1 MNPVRTIRSRRHPD
15 GRSRPMVFT
24 AALVQPLGV
33 CMIPVMLIT
42 LAAMLQGIPVLS
54 ALYVWSPIALV
65 VAAIWTWIRT
75 RDVIVEVHMTED
87 AVAVRSLL
95 EAADPPAPLAWRRLL
110 DARMEGGSKLILT
123 LGHEE
128 FRLLR
133 ADWSNADDL
142 FTSLPVSS

>member
-1 MNPVRTIRSRRHPD
+1 
-15 GRSRPMVFT
+15 MVFT